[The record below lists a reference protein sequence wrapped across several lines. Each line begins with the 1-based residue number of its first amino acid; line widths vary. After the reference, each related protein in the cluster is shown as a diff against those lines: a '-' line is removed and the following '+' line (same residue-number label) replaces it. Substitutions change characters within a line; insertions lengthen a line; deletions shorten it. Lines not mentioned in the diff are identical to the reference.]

1 MQPIAENV
9 SSLEFLLRIILEFIK
24 MPCAL
29 ARSEW
34 HSAHVCVRACV
45 CLFVRV
51 CVVVHV
57 VHEHERTMTCVV
69 L

>member
-1 MQPIAENV
+1 MQPIVENV
-9 SSLEFLLRIILEFIK
+9 SSLEFLRIILE